1 MSFQPESLKCLPR
14 WTFSLLRCA
23 ANLAFALPLINAT
36 ALAHET
42 SDESDEVAEQAIQLL
57 IVKCASCHCAELAEG
72 GLRLDVHD
80 GIERGGDRGA
90 SIVVGKPDLSLLYQ
104 SIAGKHDD
112 LQMPPKNPLSDREVA
127 IIERWIKTGA
137 KWKEPLS
144 TAMVP
149 AGLKDAEEIGDAWT
163 DPRNPITKIFGGQRL
178 DLWSLRVPVKP
189 DQPQVQ
195 DSSRCKNAIDYFA
208 QARFESAGIAPPL
221 QADRLTLLRRIY
233 FDLTGLPP
241 SYETAKS
248 FAAEQNEQAI
258 EEMIDRLL
266 ESDQFG
272 VHWARMWL
280 DVARYSD
287 SNGFDWDEFRPQ
299 AWQYR
304 DYVIRSLNQDKPYDQ
319 FIREQLAGD
328 EMFDG
333 APMDDSQR
341 DALIATGFLRMGPHD
356 NAAKLFN
363 EQDRSRDELM
373 TDLVETTSG
382 TLLGLTF
389 SCCRCH
395 DHKFDPLLQA
405 DHFRLRAC
413 FAGVQFADDLP
424 IDLAARQAEVDSHNA
439 EIESQIA
446 KLEESRDAILES
458 IKQRVLKEHAEASKK
473 PSEKSLRPDQLTKVA
488 NDGEKSQL
496 DKLESEIDQKQAEK
510 WSHTHALLMV
520 DAKETP
526 PATFVLYQGDY
537 KSPRGEVTPGVIS
550 ALNPNPLKAAITPR
564 ANSSGRRTALAD
576 WIVSPS
582 NPLTSRVIVNRVW
595 QNLMGQGIVRTPGDF
610 GLAGTQPDDPELLD
624 WLACRL
630 MEEQWSIKRL
640 IRTIMLSATYQQA
653 ATFEQPAESISHV
666 SRRPRRLTAEQL
678 RDSMLAVSGLLT
690 SKNSGPPQWPDLP
703 QDVLEANPAFLDD
716 NETKTKGWYP
726 SPKAEQ
732 YCRSIFLVQKRNTRV
747 PILETLDQP
756 ENSVPC
762 QRRPSSIVAP
772 QALSLLN
779 SPEAVEAARNFAK
792 LLEGDGLSDSQRTDS
807 LQSQPLPTPLGPTQ
821 SSRVEAA
828 FHRALQRD
836 PTASELA
843 ACQDL
848 LERATWTELCRVL
861 LNVNEFAY
869 ID

>member
-1 MSFQPESLKCLPR
+1 MSIRAEFMHRLKTRLTGR
-14 WTFSLLRCA
+14 LLRCA
-23 ANLAFALPLINAT
+23 ANLALLLLFFNAT
-36 ALAHET
+36 ALAHVTLDET
-42 SDESDEVAEQAIQLL
+42 DEVADQAIQLL
-57 IVKCASCHCAELAEG
+57 IAKCANCHGAELAEG
-72 GLRLDVHD
+72 GLRLDVHE

-90 SIVVGKPDLSLLYQ
+90 STVAGMPELSLIYQ
-104 SIAGKHDD
+104 SIAGKHDE
-112 LQMPPKNPLSDREVA
+112 LQMPPKNPMSDREVA
-127 IIERWIKTGA
+127 IIERWIKEGA
-137 KWKEPLS
+137 KWKQPSSSE
-144 TAMVP
+144 MVG
-149 AGLKDAEEIGDAWT
+149 AASNGADEIGDAWT

-178 DLWSLRVPVKP
+178 DLWSLRLPVKP
-189 DQPQVQ
+189 DLPKVENT
-195 DSSRCKNAIDYFA
+195 SRCKNAIDHFA
-208 QARFESAGIAPPL
+208 QARFEAAGVVPPP
-221 QADRLTLLRRIY
+221 QADRLILLRRIN

-241 SYETAKS
+241 SYETAKE
-248 FAAEQNEQAI
+248 FITEQNEKAI
-258 EEMIDRLL
+258 EQMIDRLL
-266 ESDQFG
+266 ESEHFG

-287 SNGFDWDEFRPQ
+287 SNGFDWDEFRPR

-304 DYVIRSLNQDKPYDQ
+304 DYVIRSFNQDKPYDQ

-328 EMFDG
+328 EMFEA
-333 APMDDSQR
+333 APTDASQR

-395 DHKFDPLLQA
+395 DHKFDPLSQA

-413 FAGVQFADDLP
+413 FAGVQFADDMP
-424 IDLAARQAEVDSHNA
+424 IDLADRQSEVESHNA
-439 EIESQIA
+439 AVEAQIA
-446 KLEESRDAILES
+446 QLDESRSAILES
-458 IKQRVLKEHAEASKK
+458 IKQRVLSERAESSKK
-473 PSEKSLRPDQLTKVA
+473 PSEKSLKPDQLVKVA
-488 NDGEKSQL
+488 DENEKEQL
-496 DKLESEIDQKQAEK
+496 EKLKADIDQKRAEK
-510 WSHTHALLMV
+510 LSHNYAMLMV
-520 DAKETP
+520 DVKGAP

-550 ALNPNPLKAAITPR
+550 ALNPNPLKAATTPR

-610 GLAGTQPDDPELLD
+610 GLAGTPPDDPALLD
-624 WLACRL
+624 WLACQL
-630 MEEQWSIKRL
+630 MEEQWSIKQL

-653 ATFEQPAESISHV
+653 ATFDQPTESIAHV

-690 SKNSGPPQWPDLP
+690 SKDSGPPQWPDLP

-792 LLEGDGLSDSQRTDS
+792 LLEGDGSTAPQITESARS
-807 LQSQPLPTPLGPTQ
+807 ESTQ
-821 SSRVEAA
+821 IETA

-836 PTASELA
+836 PTPSELT
-843 ACQDL
+843 ACLHL
-848 LERATWTELCRVL
+848 LERANWTELCRVL

>member
-1 MSFQPESLKCLPR
+1 MRTRPETFNQLKQQLTSVLNTAGLAFVLLLFSETAFAQESL
-14 WTFSLLRCA
+14 
-23 ANLAFALPLINAT
+23 
-36 ALAHET
+36 
-42 SDESDEVAEQAIQLL
+42 DEHGQVAEQAIQLL
-57 IVKCASCHCAELAEG
+57 IAKCANCHGEELAEG
-72 GLRLDVHD
+72 SLRLDIQE
-80 GIERGGDRGA
+80 GLERGGDRGA
-90 SIVVGKPDLSLLYQ
+90 SIVAGNPDLSLVYQ
-104 SIAGKHDD
+104 SIAGKHED
-112 LQMPPKNPLSDREVA
+112 LQMPPKNPLNAREVG
-127 IIERWIKTGA
+127 IIERWIKAGA
-137 KWKEPLS
+137 KWRQPSQAE
-144 TAMVP
+144 MVQMDSDN
-149 AGLKDAEEIGDAWT
+149 AAEIGDAWT

-178 DLWSLRVPVKP
+178 DLWSLRVPLKP
-189 DQPQVQ
+189 DQPNVI
-195 DSSRCKNAIDYFA
+195 DPSRCKNAIDYFA
-208 QARFESAGIAPPL
+208 QARFEAAGVVPPPR
-221 QADRLTLLRRIY
+221 ADRQTLLRRIY

-241 SYETAKS
+241 SFEITMRFVAS
-248 FAAEQNEQAI
+248 EDENEV
-258 EEMIDRLL
+258 ERMIDRLL

-272 VHWARMWL
+272 IHWARMWL

-304 DYVIRSLNQDKPYDQ
+304 DYVIRSFNQDKPYDQ
-319 FIREQLAGD
+319 FVREQLAGD
-328 EMFDG
+328 EMLEA
-333 APMDDSQR
+333 APTNSEQR

-395 DHKFDPLLQA
+395 DHKFDPLSQA

-413 FAGVQFADDLP
+413 FAGVQFADDLS
-424 IDLAARQAEVDSHNA
+424 IDLADRQAEIETHNSV
-439 EIESQIA
+439 IESQIA
-446 KLEESRDAILES
+446 KLEESKNAILES
-458 IKQRVLKEHAEASKK
+458 IKLRVLNEHTKASKK
-473 PSEKSLRPDQLTKVA
+473 PSEKSLKPDQLTKVA
-488 NDGEKSQL
+488 NESEKSQL
-496 DKLESEIDQKQAEK
+496 DKLKADIDQKRTEK
-510 WSHTHALLMV
+510 RSYSYAMLMV
-520 DAKETP
+520 DAKEPP
-526 PATFVLYQGDY
+526 PATYVLYQGDY
-537 KSPRGEVTPGVIS
+537 KSPRGEVAPGVIS
-550 ALNPNPLKAAITPR
+550 ALNPNPLRAATTRR

-576 WIVSPS
+576 WIVSPN
-582 NPLTSRVIVNRVW
+582 NPLTARVIVNRVW

-610 GLAGTQPDDPELLD
+610 GLAGTPPDDPELLD
-624 WLACRL
+624 WLACHL
-630 MEEQWSIKRL
+630 IEEQWSIKRL
-640 IRTIMLSATYQQA
+640 VRTIMLSATYQQA
-653 ATFEQPAESISHV
+653 ATFGQPVESISHV

-690 SKNSGPPQWPDLP
+690 SKDSGPPQWPDLP

-726 SPKAEQ
+726 SPKADQ

-762 QRRPSSIVAP
+762 QCRLSSIVAP

-779 SPEAVEAARNFAK
+779 SPEAVDAARSFAKLIETDRSIGPEETEAARV
-792 LLEGDGLSDSQRTDS
+792 G
-807 LQSQPLPTPLGPTQ
+807 
-821 SSRVEAA
+821 AA

-836 PTASELA
+836 PTQSELA
-843 ACQDL
+843 SCKAL
-848 LERATWTELCRVL
+848 LERASLIELCRVL

>member
-1 MSFQPESLKCLPR
+1 MSFRPEFLNCLQR
-14 WTFSLLRCA
+14 WKGYLLRCA
-23 ANLAFALPLINAT
+23 VNLSFALLLLSAS
-36 ALAHET
+36 AFSHET
-42 SDESDEVAEQAIQLL
+42 LDETDEVAEQAIQLL
-57 IVKCASCHCAELAEG
+57 VAKCASCHGAELAEG

-80 GIERGGDRGA
+80 GIVRGGDRGA
-90 SIVVGKPDLSLLYQ
+90 SIVAGKPDLSLIYQ
-104 SIAGKHDD
+104 SIAGKHDE
-112 LQMPPKNPLSDREVA
+112 LQMPPKNPMSDREVA
-127 IIERWIKTGA
+127 VIERWIKAGA
-137 KWKEPLS
+137 KWKEPS
-144 TAMVP
+144 SPAMVP
-149 AGLKDAEEIGDAWT
+149 AGSNDTEEIGDAWS
-163 DPRNPITKIFGGQRL
+163 DPRNPITRIFGGQRL
-178 DLWSLRVPVKP
+178 DLWSLRMPLKP
-189 DQPQVQ
+189 DLPQVEQ
-195 DSSRCKNAIDYFA
+195 SSHCKNAIDYFA
-208 QARFESAGIAPPL
+208 QARFEAARVVPPP

-241 SYETAKS
+241 SYETAKDFVAS
-248 FAAEQNEQAI
+248 DDDQSI
-258 EEMIDRLL
+258 ERMIDRLL
-266 ESDQFG
+266 ESEQFG

-304 DYVIRSLNQDKPYDQ
+304 DYVIRSFNQDKPYDQ

-328 EMFDG
+328 EMFEG
-333 APMDDSQR
+333 APTDAVQR

-395 DHKFDPLLQA
+395 DHKFDPLSQA

-424 IDLAARQAEVDSHNA
+424 IDLAARQT
-439 EIESQIA
+439 EIESHNSEIEAQIA
-446 KLEESRDAILES
+446 KLEESRNAILES
-458 IKQRVLKEHAEASKK
+458 IKQRVVDEYAEASKK
-473 PSEKSLRPDQLTKVA
+473 PSAKSLKPDQLTKVA
-488 NDGEKSQL
+488 NEGERSQL
-496 DKLESEIDQKQAEK
+496 DKLKTDIDLKQAEK
-510 WSHTHALLMV
+510 LSHSYAMLMV
-520 DAKETP
+520 DAKEAP

-550 ALNPNPLKAAITPR
+550 VLNPNPLKAAPTPR

-582 NPLTSRVIVNRVW
+582 NPLTARVIVNRVW
-595 QNLMGQGIVRTPGDF
+595 QNLMGQGIVRTPSDF
-610 GLAGTQPDDPELLD
+610 GLAGTPPDDPELLD
-624 WLACRL
+624 FLACQL
-630 MEEQWSIKRL
+630 MEEQWSIKQL

-653 ATFEQPAESISHV
+653 ATFEQPAESIAHV

-690 SKNSGPPQWPDLP
+690 SKDSGPPQWPDLP

-726 SPKAEQ
+726 SPKADQ

-747 PILETLDQP
+747 PILETLDLP

-792 LLEGDGLSDSQRTDS
+792 LLEGDGSIDTQRAES
-807 LQSQPLPTPLGPTQ
+807 SRTQ
-821 SSRVEAA
+821 SERIEAA
-828 FHRALQRD
+828 FHRALQRA
-836 PTASELA
+836 PTESELA
-843 ACQDL
+843 ACKDL
-848 LERATWTELCRVL
+848 LERASWTELCRVL